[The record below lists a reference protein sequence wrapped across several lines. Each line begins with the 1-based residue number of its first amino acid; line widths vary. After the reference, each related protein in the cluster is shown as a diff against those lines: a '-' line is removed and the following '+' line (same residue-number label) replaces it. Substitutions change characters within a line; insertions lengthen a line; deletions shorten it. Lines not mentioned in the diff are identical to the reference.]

1 MDDATRGLF
10 KTWLEE
16 METEAEK
23 IDADIVTSKTALA
36 EAEAEIRRESVRI
49 GALSAATAKLP
60 KGTELAN
67 GLRTRLAAA
76 SKPSPATAT
85 RGHADR
91 IAELQFRRSDLAQA
105 ITQIEAILK
114 PPAPLTL
121 VTQPVERVVDNY
133 DPIVLPAGV
142 AA

>member
-1 MDDATRGLF
+1 MDDVTRGLF

-16 METEAEK
+16 MQAEAEK
-23 IDADIVTSKTALA
+23 LDADIVTSRAALA

-67 GLRTRLAAA
+67 ALRTRLAAA
-76 SKPSPATAT
+76 GKPSSATAT
-85 RGHADR
+85 RGHAER
-91 IAELQFRRSDLAQA
+91 IAELQFRRSDLTQAIAQA
-105 ITQIEAILK
+105 EQILK
-114 PPAPLTL
+114 PPAPLAL
-121 VTQPVERVVDNY
+121 VTQPAERAIDNY

>member
-1 MDDATRGLF
+1 MDDVTRGLF

-23 IDADIVTSKTALA
+23 IDADIVTSRSALA

-49 GALSAATAKLP
+49 GALSAAITRLP

-85 RGHADR
+85 RGHAER

-105 ITQIEAILK
+105 ITQVEAILK
-114 PPAPLTL
+114 PPAPLAL
-121 VTQPVERVVDNY
+121 VTQTAERQVDSY
-133 DPIVLPAGV
+133 DPIILPAGV

>member
-1 MDDATRGLF
+1 LF

-16 METEAEK
+16 MQTEVEK
-23 IDADIVTSKTALA
+23 IDADLLTSQTALA
-36 EAEAEIRRESVRI
+36 EALAEIRRESVRI
-49 GALSAATAKLP
+49 GALSAAITKLP
-60 KGTELAN
+60 KGTEMAN
-67 GLRTRLAAA
+67 ALRTRLAAA

-91 IAELQFRRSDLAQA
+91 IAELQFRRSDLTQA
-105 ITQIEAILK
+105 IAQIEAILK

-121 VTQPVERVVDNY
+121 VAQPADRPVDTY
-133 DPIVLPAGV
+133 DPITMPAGV

>member
-23 IDADIVTSKTALA
+23 LDADIVTSKAALA

-49 GALSAATAKLP
+49 GALSAAITRLP
-60 KGTELAN
+60 KGTEMAN
-67 GLRTRLAAA
+67 ALRTRLATA

-85 RGHADR
+85 RGHAER

-105 ITQIEAILK
+105 ISQVEAILR
-114 PPAPLTL
+114 PPAPLAL
-121 VTQPVERVVDNY
+121 VTKPAERATDDF

>member
-1 MDDATRGLF
+1 MDDTTRALF
-10 KTWLEE
+10 KSWLSE
-16 METEAEK
+16 MQAEAEK
-23 IDADIVTSKTALA
+23 IDADLLASKAVLS

-67 GLRTRLAAA
+67 ALRTRLAAA
-76 SKPSPATAT
+76 SKPSLATAT
-85 RGHADR
+85 RGHAER

-105 ITQIEAILK
+105 ITQVEAILK
-114 PPAPLTL
+114 PPAPLAL
-121 VTQPVERVVDNY
+121 VTQTAERQVDSY
-133 DPIVLPAGV
+133 DPIILPAGV

>member
-1 MDDATRGLF
+1 MDDAARALF
-10 KTWLEE
+10 EAWAEE
-16 METEAEK
+16 MQTEVEK
-23 IDADIVTSKTALA
+23 IDADLLTSQTALA
-36 EAEAEIRRESVRI
+36 EALAEIRRESVRI

-60 KGTELAN
+60 KGTDLAN
-67 GLRTRLAAA
+67 ALRTRLAAA

-85 RGHADR
+85 RGHAER

-105 ITQIEAILK
+105 ITQVEAILK
-114 PPAPLTL
+114 PPAPLAL

>member
-1 MDDATRGLF
+1 LF

-23 IDADIVTSKTALA
+23 IDADIVTSRSALA

-67 GLRTRLAAA
+67 ALRTRLAAA
-76 SKPSPATAT
+76 GKPSSATAT
-85 RGHADR
+85 RGHAER
-91 IAELQFRRSDLAQA
+91 IAELQFRRSDLRQA
-105 ITQIEAILK
+105 ITQVEAILK

-121 VTQPVERVVDNY
+121 VAQPAERAIDNY
-133 DPIVLPAGV
+133 DPIVLPPGV

>member
-1 MDDATRGLF
+1 MDDVTRGLF

-23 IDADIVTSKTALA
+23 LDADIVTSKAALA

-49 GALSAATAKLP
+49 GALSAAITRLP
-60 KGTELAN
+60 KGTEMAN
-67 GLRTRLAAA
+67 ALRTRLATA

-85 RGHADR
+85 RGHAER

-105 ITQIEAILK
+105 ISQVEAILR
-114 PPAPLTL
+114 PPAPLAL
-121 VTQPVERVVDNY
+121 VTKPAERATDDF

>member
-1 MDDATRGLF
+1 MDDAIRGLF
-10 KTWLEE
+10 KAWAEE
-16 METEAEK
+16 MQTEVEK
-23 IDADIVTSKTALA
+23 IDADIVTSRSALA
-36 EAEAEIRRESVRI
+36 EAEAEIRRESARI

-60 KGTELAN
+60 KGTDLAN
-67 GLRTRLAAA
+67 ALRTRLAAA

-85 RGHADR
+85 RGHAER

-105 ITQIEAILK
+105 IAQVEAILR

-121 VTQPVERVVDNY
+121 VTQPAERAIDNY

>member
-1 MDDATRGLF
+1 MDDVTRGLF

-23 IDADIVTSKTALA
+23 IDADIVTSKAALA

-49 GALSAATAKLP
+49 GALSAAITRLP

-85 RGHADR
+85 RGHAER
-91 IAELQFRRSDLAQA
+91 IAELQFRRSDLTQA
-105 ITQIEAILK
+105 IAQIEAILK

-121 VTQPVERVVDNY
+121 VAQPADSPVDTY
-133 DPIVLPAGV
+133 DPITMPAGV